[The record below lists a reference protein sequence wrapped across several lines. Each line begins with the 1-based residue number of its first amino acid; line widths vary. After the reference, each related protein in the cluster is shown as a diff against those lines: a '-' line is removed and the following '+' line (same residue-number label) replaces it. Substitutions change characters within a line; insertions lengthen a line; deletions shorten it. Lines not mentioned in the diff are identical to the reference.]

1 MKLHITIPRG
11 IYDKSSYYLYKSD
24 ISYRP
29 FILQFQRPETGVNLV
44 SAHSIDINNSEER
57 DMLRAFTVALANL
70 KSLKENKTFRPI
82 CRAAMLNL
90 NAGKIIAKQLKQL
103 RKESQKNSGLLAFFS

>member
-44 SAHSIDINNSEER
+44 SAHSIDINNNEELV
-57 DMLRAFTVALANL
+57 MLRAFTVSLANL
-70 KSLKENKTFRPI
+70 RSRNEYKKFRPI
-82 CRAAMLNL
+82 WYAAMLSL
-90 NAGKIIAKQLKQL
+90 N
-103 RKESQKNSGLLAFFS
+103 S